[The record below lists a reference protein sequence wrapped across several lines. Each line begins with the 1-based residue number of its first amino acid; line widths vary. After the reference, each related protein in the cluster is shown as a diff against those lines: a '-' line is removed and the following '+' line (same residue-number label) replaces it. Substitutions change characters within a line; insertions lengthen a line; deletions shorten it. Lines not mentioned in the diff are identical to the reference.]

1 MCNNCNCENYDRC
14 SIVGYMPIGFCC
26 SNCDLYDELYTCLHT
41 KTKRKKAEKVPTEE
55 IHPIST
61 KIEGG
66 LLKVVID
73 QKGKK
78 IPIVIDI
85 QKQLESR

>member
-1 MCNNCNCENYDRC
+1 
-14 SIVGYMPIGFCC
+14 MPIGFCC
-26 SNCDLYDELYTCLHT
+26 SRCDLYDEQQTCLHT
-41 KTKRKKAEKVPTEE
+41 QTKRMTSEIITTEG

-73 QKGKK
+73 QNGRK

-85 QKQLESR
+85 QKQLTSR

>member
-1 MCNNCNCENYDRC
+1 MSPEVI
-14 SIVGYMPIGFCC
+14 S
-26 SNCDLYDELYTCLHT
+26 
-41 KTKRKKAEKVPTEE
+41 TEG

-73 QKGKK
+73 QNGRK

-85 QKQLESR
+85 QKQLTSR